1 MARKFRNKFYNTF
14 KWKIHLLNFQTQI
27 SKTVSSWVGGIYDWV
42 AASVDFALKP
52 SVQPIQNNE
61 TKHILNLESA
71 QTTSHLN
78 PNAKVFTPQVPLN
91 PNAKEFLPSSM
102 AACPKS
108 SIHVSS
114 TIMPS
119 IEVSAVNKSEIP
131 VSCSHPSSKV
141 TTRSSVETDVEKV
154 LNGDESDL
162 SQMVIEQLI
171 QETNKQMETEKHKND
186 KTAYEDKREPVLTLP
201 ESPKMESETFQLK
214 SVAARKRTPW
224 INARQKLGAV
234 QAFSRSKGNST
245 PILSNLGKNATD
257 KDLSEESDIEED
269 DSDDEFEDTF
279 PSKMGHDGLSRI
291 RKHSSRKQSAS
302 SSCDDFDIE
311 YDSSRVRS
319 LSVCSDDSNFIEFGT
334 PPTPDLSKVDQNA
347 KPKQI
352 NCNEGTNK
360 SSCDKRNDRELPKR
374 CLLQSFVVHARAFVP
389 NVDDDTDDDD
399 TEDEGSDS
407 DDDPDWD
414 EVDGDDD
421 IANDPLWQSFTARVL
436 VCPMSAKKSQKEHDN
451 MEMDKNIDSTSSHGI
466 VSIIPTN
473 LQNDHQPK
481 SEIEVAINPTKKS
494 PEEIREANH
503 RWNSFYVDFAS
514 NGSDSPK
521 VPSCDNAFQSID
533 ETTPEEKAS
542 SKCSVRIAPADS
554 VVIILE
560 DPEEAKDLRDSRI
573 SDLAQRHADKERME
587 KLLTPV
593 FQSEHRKSMRDRIQR
608 GAFSADPNLI

>member
-1 MARKFRNKFYNTF
+1 M
-14 KWKIHLLNFQTQI
+14 NFQTQI

-52 SVQPIQNNE
+52 NLQSIQSNE
-61 TKHILNLESA
+61 TKHLSNLESA
-71 QTTSHLN
+71 QTTSPLS
-78 PNAKVFTPQVPLN
+78 PYAKVFTPQVPLN

-108 SIHVSS
+108 SIHLSS

-119 IEVSAVNKSEIP
+119 IEVSAVNKSENP
-131 VSCSHPSSKV
+131 VSCSHPSIQL
-141 TTRSSVETDVEKV
+141 TTCSSVKTDVENV
-154 LNGDESDL
+154 FNGDESDL

-186 KTAYEDKREPVLTLP
+186 ETTYDDKSEPVLPLP
-201 ESPKMESETFQLK
+201 EGPKMESETFQLK

-234 QAFSRSKGNST
+234 QAFSRSKGNIT
-245 PILSNLGKNATD
+245 PSLPNLGNNVMD
-257 KDLSEESDIEED
+257 KDVSEESDIEDD

-311 YDSSRVRS
+311 YDSSRIRS

-334 PPTPDLSKVDQNA
+334 PPTPDLSKVDHNA

-352 NCNEGTNK
+352 NCNEATNK
-360 SSCDKRNDRELPKR
+360 NSCEKRNDRELPKR

-389 NVDDDTDDDD
+389 NVEDDTDDND

-414 EVDGDDD
+414 EIDGDDD
-421 IANDPLWQSFTARVL
+421 IANDPLWQSFTANVL

-451 MEMDKNIDSTSSHGI
+451 MEMDKNIQSSSSYGIISINSTS
-466 VSIIPTN
+466 
-473 LQNDHQPK
+473 LRNDHQSK
-481 SEIEVAINPTKKS
+481 LEIEVATNPTKKS
-494 PEEIREANH
+494 PEEIREAND
-503 RWNSFYVDFAS
+503 RWNSFYEDFVS

-521 VPSCDNAFQSID
+521 VPSCDNNFQLFN

-542 SKCSVRIAPADS
+542 SKFTVRIAPADS

-573 SDLAQRHADKERME
+573 SDIAQRHADKERME

-593 FQSEHRKSMRDRIQR
+593 FQSEHRKSMWDQIQR
-608 GAFSADPNLI
+608 GAFSADPNRI